1 MLKMMLVKGKGAL
14 NEPMR
19 PKGEVWRTFYRA
31 QKQQNTLMGVG
42 EVVAMTGIE
51 PVTSAL

>member
-1 MLKMMLVKGKGAL
+1 MLVKGKGAL
-14 NEPMR
+14 NGPMR
-19 PKGEVWRTFYRA
+19 PKREVWRAFYRA
-31 QKQQNTLMGVG
+31 QKQQNTLMGVW